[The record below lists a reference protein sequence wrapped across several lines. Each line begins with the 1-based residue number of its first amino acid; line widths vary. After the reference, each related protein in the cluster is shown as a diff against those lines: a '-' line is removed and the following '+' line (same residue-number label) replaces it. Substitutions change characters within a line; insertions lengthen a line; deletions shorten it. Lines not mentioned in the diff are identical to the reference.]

1 MVRKLLTD
9 NQRRKEDNS
18 DDSLFYAMPRF
29 VHHLDIN
36 FRSRLTNLYKKR
48 ISEKSILLDLM
59 SSWVSHL
66 PDKVKYKRV
75 IGHGLNRVELEKNI
89 RLDSFWVQDLNVN
102 HKFPLD
108 DSSIDVC
115 LMAAAWQYLQYPE
128 EIAAEIKR
136 VVSPGGLLIV
146 SFSNRAFWIKTPSV
160 WKESSDSG
168 RIEYI
173 RNVLTS
179 EGWSNIEVFI
189 AKEEP
194 KSILPLLGIG
204 TDPFFSVIAIK

>member
-36 FRSRLTNLYKKR
+36 FRSRLTKLYKKR
-48 ISEKSILLDLM
+48 ISEKSVLLDLM

-75 IGHGLNRVELEKNI
+75 IGHGLNRIELERNI
-89 RLDSFWVQDLNVN
+89 RLDSFWVQDLNIN
-102 HKFPLD
+102 HKLPLD

-168 RIEYI
+168 RIDYV

-179 EGWSNIEVFI
+179 QGWSDIEVVI
-189 AKEEP
+189 AKEEY
-194 KSILPLLGIG
+194 KRIFPLLGRG
-204 TDPFFSVIAIK
+204 NDPFFSVIATR